1 MQPKLIIVV
10 ITLALVLVPIVG
22 LSAQTSE
29 PVPDFT
35 TSKAIVSQVGEV
47 TQDVRAVG
55 EVIKY
60 KVYFR
65 NNSDQQADIV
75 ITDKLDTNLSHVAV
89 FNDGIYDEQ
98 NHSVIWKIGDILGG
112 QNVSVE
118 FEAVIG
124 MANLIRNQ
132 ATIQV
137 DGQRDIQT
145 NVVETT
151 VCGVPELGWI
161 PFDGVSK
168 PGEVPRSAMKD
179 ETTMGAT
186 VNFDIPGMF
195 VHEVKA
201 EGVIYHRMSIP
212 GHATLT
218 DIGKPELPI
227 IGQII
232 EVPYGVN
239 FDIEIIKSQS
249 IPLECYNVYPA
260 QEPLRDQEAE
270 ALNFSIDEV
279 TYQTDAFYPE
289 ELAMIGMGDI
299 GIVRGHRIV
308 FLKVNPLQYNPVTRE
323 MRAFSNIEVRLNY
336 DKPAQTQPVST
347 RIMSP
352 AFEALLQRVALN
364 YMDSSRFDVDNEPE
378 KREGCDYLVLTHGDF
393 YDPSDSNNP
402 IVQFQN
408 WKQQKGY
415 QTKVVDIADIPE
427 GQTAD
432 DIRAYLQTAYNTWY
446 PPPTY
451 VLLVGD
457 AEFIPTNYETQHPF
471 GDYNNAEIGTD
482 LYYATLDG
490 TDYFP
495 DLFIGRLPVDTL
507 VQTTDIVNK
516 MLAYE
521 QNPPGNANF
530 YTDTTLIALFE
541 DDTDGPGDMFPE
553 DGREDR
559 PWIENIE
566 EIREYL
572 EANGYNPERIYATS
586 SGFPGDPFSDDPEE
600 YQNGTDLPDDLTV
613 AGNPAAGIP
622 GFAWNGG
629 TVDVNNAIVNG
640 SFLVTYRDHG
650 SRNAWSGF
658 IGFDLWDAT
667 GLANGDLTPV
677 VLSIACE
684 NGWFDNE
691 SDDDVALAALATG
704 NNDECLGE
712 HFVRNA
718 NGGAIAF
725 IGATRVSWTGWNDFF
740 MFGLHMA
747 IWPDFTPNPPITG
760 YPALPGREMGP
771 LVRMGQVH
779 TFGKVYMANA
789 YNHDVIRQATFEM
802 YHLFGDPEMP
812 IWTEEPS
819 DFDVDH
825 PEGIGS
831 TGEQDFIVKV
841 TDVNTGDP
849 VQSAVVVLTRGGTI
863 LGTKQT
869 NPGGIVRFTLTTPGN
884 GDLDITV
891 TALNYRPYQG
901 IIEIN
906 NGGADLNRLEPE
918 DGIQGHTIH
927 VGGQDFSG
935 DEKVDV
941 HFDNQ
946 LVATANSTAGKF
958 GQSGVEDVDIQ
969 VPTPYNLGLVNI
981 LAHGQTSDRYAV
993 DVFQVRT
1000 ANPIDLYTYSQRD
1013 DTTWHL
1019 QPGGVLTWNNP
1030 EIQLYDSNGNS
1041 VGSNNLVVGNQY
1053 TIRAKVHNDANFDA
1067 NDVKVLFK
1075 WVNCGLGQPDRVWED
1090 IGTDG
1095 LNIPNNSVRE
1105 AEIEW
1110 APPSTGHL
1118 CVKVEIYH
1126 IEDINESNNKGQEN
1140 LHVGPTSSPT
1150 EVGFNIWNP
1159 TEEPAY
1165 VFLELRQLVPEG
1177 EERVN
1182 HLWGTWITHP
1192 VPQLIEPN
1200 GMTMGWVI
1208 IDPDY
1213 ADIKEGEAEF
1223 VLTGYINGEIIG
1235 GVNFIIQKKG
1245 GMIDVFGP
1253 CWCCVIVI
1261 ILLSII
1267 VAILFMILRNLRSRK
1282 YFPKGENRP

>member
-1 MQPKLIIVV
+1 MMQPKLIIVV

-22 LSAQTSE
+22 LSAQTPESG
-29 PVPDFT
+29 PDFT
-35 TSKAIVSQVGEV
+35 TSKVIVSQVGEV

-145 NVVETT
+145 NTVETT
-151 VCGVPELGWI
+151 ICVSPELGWI

-179 ETTMGAT
+179 ETTMGIM
-186 VNFDIPGMF
+186 VNFDIPGMY
-195 VHEVKA
+195 VYEVCVDK
-201 EGVIYHRMSIP
+201 VVYHRMSIP
-212 GHATLT
+212 GYAALM

-227 IGQII
+227 VGQII
-232 EVPYGVN
+232 EVPYDVN
-239 FDIEIIKSQS
+239 FDIEIVKSKS
-249 IPLECYNVYPA
+249 ISLECYNVYPA
-260 QEPLRDQEAE
+260 QEPVVEQETE
-270 ALNFSIDEV
+270 ETEFALDKETYLTNAYYPMTLAEV
-279 TYQTDAFYPE
+279 TAE
-289 ELAMIGMGDI
+289 DI
-299 GIVRGHRIV
+299 GVIRGHRVV
-308 FLKVNPLQYNPVTRE
+308 FLKVHPVRYNPVTRKIE
-323 MRAFSNIEVRLNY
+323 AYTQIEVRLKY
-336 DKPAQTQPVST
+336 DKPAQIKPVDG
-347 RIMSP
+347 RIRSA
-352 AFEALLQRVALN
+352 AFEELLQSSILN
-364 YMDSSRFDVDNEPE
+364 YKEPNWFGVTENDDTQADS
-378 KREGCDYLVLTHGDF
+378 KYGCDYLIITHDDF
-393 YDPSDSNNP
+393 VSDPNNA
-402 IVQFQN
+402 IVQLQD
-408 WKQQKGY
+408 WKQHKGLR
-415 QTKVVDIADIPE
+415 TRVVKIGDIGNTAADI
-427 GQTAD
+427 QS
-432 DIRAYLQTAYNTWY
+432 YLQNAYDHWS
-446 PPPTY
+446 PVPTY

-457 AEFIPTNYETQHPF
+457 ANFIVPDYQTDHNWHRVNVGTPNERDTQV
-471 GDYNNAEIGTD
+471 GTD

-490 TDYFP
+490 DDYFP
-495 DLFIGRLPVDTL
+495 DIMIGR
-507 VQTTDIVNK
+507 IS
-516 MLAYE
+516 A
-521 QNPPGNANF
+521 
-530 YTDTTLIALFE
+530 DTTADVTTIVDKILDYEKTPPDNADFYNNTSLVRLFE
-541 DDTDGPGDMFPE
+541 DDQDYFDIFGNPIPDPHCAYGDP
-553 DGREDR
+553 DGREDCN
-559 PWIENIE
+559 WILIE
-566 EIREYL
+566 LAEEWRDFLLGLNNNYVVH
-572 EANGYNPERIYATS
+572 RIYNF
-586 SGFPGDPFSDDPEE
+586 SGNFAQGPQQWEDGTNLPVNLTFNGNPPFMWDGDDHDITDAFNDGNFLISYRGHGGRAGWGNPNFHTWDFFSLN
-600 YQNGTDLPDDLTV
+600 NGT
-613 AGNPAAGIP
+613 
-622 GFAWNGG
+622 
-629 TVDVNNAIVNG
+629 
-640 SFLVTYRDHG
+640 
-650 SRNAWSGF
+650 
-658 IGFDLWDAT
+658 
-667 GLANGDLTPV
+667 LTPV
-677 VLSIACE
+677 IFGLTCQT
-684 NGWFDNE
+684 GWFDDE
-691 SDDDVALAALATG
+691 TDDIDLGT
-704 NNDECLGE
+704 NNDCFAEEILRE
-712 HFVRNA
+712 N
-718 NGGAIAF
+718 NGGAVAIIASARNSW
-725 IGATRVSWTGWNDFF
+725 GGTNNEATKGMCDA
-740 MFGLHMA
+740 L
-747 IWPDFTPNPPITG
+747 WPDFDDAISAG
-760 YPALPGREMGP
+760 YLP
-771 LVRMGQVH
+771 RMGQIN
-779 TFGKVYMANA
+779 TYSKVYMARNIGHGDA
-789 YNHDVIRQATFEM
+789 RLLTFEM
-802 YHLFGDPEMP
+802 SHLFGDPEMP
-812 IWTEEPS
+812 VWTEAPA

-825 PEGIGS
+825 PVGIGS

-849 VQSAVVVLTRGGTI
+849 VQSAVVVLTRGGMI

-918 DGIQGHTIH
+918 DGIQGQTIH
-927 VGGQDFSG
+927 VGGQDFLD
-935 DEKVDV
+935 DEKVDIY
-941 HFDNQ
+941 FDNQ
-946 LVATANSTAGKF
+946 PMPMETADSTAGKF

-969 VPTPYNLGLVNI
+969 VPTPYNLGPVNI

-1000 ANPIDLYTYSQRD
+1000 ANPIDLYTYSQWD

-1019 QPGGVLTWNNP
+1019 QADGVLTWNNP

-1053 TIRAKVHNDANFDA
+1053 TIRAKVHNDTNFDA
-1067 NDVKVLFK
+1067 NDVKVVFK

-1095 LNIPNNSVRE
+1095 LNVPNNSVRE

-1118 CVKVEIYH
+1118 CAKVEIYH

-1140 LHVGPTSSPT
+1140 LHVGPTSSST
-1150 EVGFNIWNP
+1150 EVSFAMWNP
-1159 TEEPAY
+1159 TKEPAY
-1165 VFLELRQLVPEG
+1165 VFLELRQLVPEVQEG
-1177 EERVN
+1177 AN
-1182 HLWGTWITHP
+1182 PLWGTWITHP

-1200 GMTMGWVI
+1200 GMTTGWVI

-1235 GVNFIIQKKG
+1235 GVNFIIQKEG
-1245 GMIDVFGP
+1245 GRIDVFGP

-1261 ILLSII
+1261 ILLLII